1 MTPELSAYESI
12 FRPINWASVSQRFEF
27 SVPLFILSTRL
38 ALRWLIVLGQRVEQS
53 LAVRWDEIEGAWWTV
68 PREKF
73 KGKKEFRVP
82 LNDRAKEIMN
92 RLEELDKD
100 LPVKPEYLFHDGGG
114 TKLLRDSSRAVKNN
128 ASTLQKGATPW
139 WPRDIRR
146 TVATGLGDLDERDDD
161 IRHLVLGHARPT
173 LSKTYIRDAKYDA
186 PKRAMFL
193 RWETDLNRI
202 LRGEPRVEAT
212 VTQLS
217 GGAA

>member
-1 MTPELSAYESI
+1 MEE
-12 FRPINWASVSQRFEF
+12 R
-27 SVPLFILSTRL
+27 TRL
-38 ALRWLIVLGQRVEQS
+38 ALRWLLVLGQRVEQS
-53 LAVRWDEIEGAWWTV
+53 LAVRWDEIEGAWWVV
-68 PREKF
+68 PAEKF
-73 KGKKEFRVP
+73 KGKREFRVP
-82 LNDRAKEIMN
+82 LTPRAMEI
-92 RLEELDKD
+92 LDALKKLD
-100 LPVKPEYLFHDGGG
+100 GGMKPQCLFHDGAGD
-114 TKLLRDSSRAVKNN
+114 KLLRDTSRAVTSN

-161 IRHLVLGHARPT
+161 IRHLVLGHSRHM
-173 LSKTYIRDAKYDA
+173 LSQTYIKDAKYDA
-186 PKRAMFL
+186 PKRSMFL